1 MNQLDR
7 TGSDGLDATAC
18 VSIVVPTYKE
28 AGNLTPLMMGI
39 SEAMRPLGRPYEII
53 IVDDNSQ
60 DGTEEIVAKLAGLDH
75 PVKLITRMD
84 QRGLSS
90 AVLGGFRQAKG
101 DILVCMDA
109 DLSHPPQALPVL
121 LEALR
126 DEKTDFVI
134 GSRYVRG
141 GGTEEGW
148 GLFRWLNSK
157 VATLLARPFTS
168 VADPMAGFF
177 ALPASVFRRATA
189 LSPVGYK
196 IGLELIVKCGCKN
209 IREVPI
215 RFANRKFGES
225 KLSLREQFNYV
236 KHLKRLADYKF
247 GAFSEMFQ
255 FCLVGGTG
263 TVVDLSVYKLLLMAL
278 VPKAGAALALSRGL
292 AIWVAMTW
300 NFFLNRRLTFSH
312 SRSDKALPQY
322 GRFVLACSLGA
333 LVNWSIGVSLPLKAA
348 FFDSHRMYAAAVGIL
363 VGLVF
368 NYALSRYWAFRR
380 LAHSAPHST
389 KPPEN

>member
-1 MNQLDR
+1 M
-7 TGSDGLDATAC
+7 
-18 VSIVVPTYKE
+18 
-28 AGNLTPLMMGI
+28 
-39 SEAMRPLGRPYEII
+39 
-53 IVDDNSQ
+53 
-60 DGTEEIVAKLAGLDH
+60 
-75 PVKLITRMD
+75 
-84 QRGLSS
+84 
-90 AVLGGFRQAKG
+90 
-101 DILVCMDA
+101 
-109 DLSHPPQALPVL
+109 
-121 LEALR
+121 
-126 DEKTDFVI
+126 
-134 GSRYVRG
+134 
-141 GGTEEGW
+141 
-148 GLFRWLNSK
+148 
-157 VATLLARPFTS
+157 
-168 VADPMAGFF
+168 
-177 ALPASVFRRATA
+177 
-189 LSPVGYK
+189 
-196 IGLELIVKCGCKN
+196 
-209 IREVPI
+209 
-215 RFANRKFGES
+215 
-225 KLSLREQFNYV
+225 
-236 KHLKRLADYKF
+236 
-247 GAFSEMFQ
+247 
-255 FCLVGGTG
+255 GGTG